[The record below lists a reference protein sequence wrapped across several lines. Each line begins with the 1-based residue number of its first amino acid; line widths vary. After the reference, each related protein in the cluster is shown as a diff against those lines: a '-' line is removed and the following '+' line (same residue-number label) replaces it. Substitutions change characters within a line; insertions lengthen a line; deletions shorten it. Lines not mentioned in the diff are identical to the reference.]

1 MRNVS
6 LLIFSFIVLILVYVA
21 SSSSAALVVSGV
33 TLLMGGLM
41 VLLFG
46 KSTREREN
54 MLTVML
60 VSFLFI
66 TFATILQ
73 HLDYMADYISFSNQ
87 SNDNYKFYL
96 ASIDGEHASSI
107 NGIFNECV
115 IQNIHF
121 ENGGYYFYIK
131 LLSFLATKYS
141 DGNHILL
148 QQLGTAL
155 PSIMSSVVLYAIV
168 AKYCPA
174 KKTIGYS
181 CFFMVLSPLILHSV
195 GIHRDALIALFYF
208 ILIYL
213 WLCKDFSLKVGALQV
228 LLALILY
235 YLREQHGLFALSF
248 VVVSSI
254 SARKQNRLVYVV
266 AVGALIAIFG
276 ATYLYD
282 MISSSYSETNE
293 FYNEFHSDRLSGLS
307 SGIGRFV
314 YMLPSPLK
322 ELAQV
327 LFLQLRFPPWLALSE
342 ANNPSAILL
351 GFLSFSVAFY
361 WFYVFA
367 GTVYSIAKKG
377 IKSLPTKLMY
387 GLLLLFAFLFLSS
400 SNLDSRRVVCMY
412 PLMYVAFV
420 FYKEHRLS
428 RRIMLTFGH
437 NYAIVYAG
445 ICLLYLIVKG
455 SAG

>member
-6 LLIFSFIVLILVYVA
+6 LLIFSFIVLVLVYVA

-107 NGIFNECV
+107 HGIFNECV
-115 IQNIHF
+115 IHNIHF

-174 KKTIGYS
+174 KKAIGYS

-195 GIHRDALIALFYF
+195 GIHRDAMIALFYF

-254 SARKQNRLVYVV
+254 SARKQNRLVYIV
-266 AVGALIAIFG
+266 AVAALIAIIG
-276 ATYLYD
+276 ATYLYE
-282 MISSSYSETNE
+282 MISSSYYETNE
-293 FYNEFHSDRLSGLS
+293 YYNEFRSDRLSGLS

-420 FYKEHRLS
+420 YFKEHMLS

-437 NYAIVYAG
+437 NYAIAYAG
-445 ICLLYLIVKG
+445 ICLLYLMVKG